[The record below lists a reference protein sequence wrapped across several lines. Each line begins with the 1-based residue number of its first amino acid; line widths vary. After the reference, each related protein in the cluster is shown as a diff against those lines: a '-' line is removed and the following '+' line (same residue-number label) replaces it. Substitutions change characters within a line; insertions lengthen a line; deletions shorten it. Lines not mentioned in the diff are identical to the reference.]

1 LNDPK
6 RTFLRHT
13 LATIAYRAAKVER
26 YAPPGFGNFQLG
38 KAARTPV
45 EIVAH
50 MADLFDWA
58 LTMAQGSA
66 TWVQSKPKS
75 WRVEVARFHAS
86 LLEFDRYLASDAQ
99 LAASAEELFQGPISD
114 ALTHIGQI
122 AILRRQDDS
131 PVRSEVYAR
140 ADIEQGRV
148 GEEQK
153 KNPYEFDS
161 PPASESAAASVTRPS
176 PAS

>member
-1 LNDPK
+1 MKDPT
-6 RTFLRHT
+6 RVFLRHT

-45 EIVAH
+45 QIVAH
-50 MADLFDWA
+50 MGDLFDWA
-58 LTMAQGSA
+58 LSMAQGKSD
-66 TWVQSKPKS
+66 WVQSKPQA
-75 WRVEVARFHAS
+75 WRKEVARFHAS
-86 LLEFDRYLASDAQ
+86 LLALDRYLASDAA
-99 LAASAEELFQGPISD
+99 LGVTAEHLFQGPISD

-140 ADIEQGRV
+140 ADIAPGRV
-148 GEEQK
+148 GAEQP
-153 KNPYEFDS
+153 KNPFEFDS
-161 PPASESAAASVTRPS
+161 PPAGKTAD
-176 PAS
+176 